1 MESNFEVS
9 GPEADENET
18 RKGRERDYLFSWTL
32 IFGSLALIVYAN
44 MISFKAIQLM
54 GASYYTAP
62 GFAVMFIGIGLLVM
76 GIYLMLVSRK
86 NGATLS
92 WLLPGRLW
100 KRLRED
106 QFGKTLVI
114 FTYLW
119 LYMVVFFERIPFT
132 RIRVPFWL
140 STFLFLYVTLRSFKA
155 AGRKASLAISIV
167 TAGLVYYIFRY
178 LIGVPLP

>member
-9 GPEADENET
+9 GKEIEKTET
-18 RKGRERDYLFSWTL
+18 RKSRERDYLFSWIL
-32 IFGSLALIVYAN
+32 ILGSLALIVYAN
-44 MISFKAIQLM
+44 LISFRAMQLM

-62 GFAVMFIGIGLLVM
+62 GFAIMFISIGLLVM

-86 NGATLS
+86 RGATLT
-92 WLLPGRLW
+92 WLLPGRLV
-100 KRLRED
+100 KRLKED
-106 QFGKTLVI
+106 QFDKTLLI
-114 FTYLW
+114 FSYLG
-119 LYMVVFFERIPFT
+119 LYMVVFFDRIPFT

-140 STFLFLYVTLRSFKA
+140 STFVFLYVTLRSFKA
-155 AGRKASLAISIV
+155 AGHKASLAISIL